1 MGELSVSFFAHVFE
15 RLAIIFFFFH
25 LWAAVEYSSRTHIV
39 AMAISNASDHR
50 AVVSDRPGESA
61 AIDGSSIYRQ
71 NRREHRAHTE
81 DGCCGGDQVEDGLSF
96 GSI

>member
-1 MGELSVSFFAHVFE
+1 MNCPFPFLLIFS
-15 RLAIIFFFFH
+15 RLAIIFFFSR
-25 LWAAVEYSSRTHIV
+25 LWAAVEYRPGTHVV
-39 AMAISNASDHR
+39 AMAIPNASDHR

-71 NRREHRAHTE
+71 NRREHGAHTE